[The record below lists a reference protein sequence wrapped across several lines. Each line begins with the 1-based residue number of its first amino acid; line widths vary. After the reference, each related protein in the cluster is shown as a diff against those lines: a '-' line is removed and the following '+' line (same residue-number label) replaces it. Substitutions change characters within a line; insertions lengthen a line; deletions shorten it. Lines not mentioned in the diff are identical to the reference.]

1 MGPVLVSRFNEHGN
15 QVGYYAIKSSI
26 LTKTKIN
33 FYPKPGISILLHII
47 DRLRV
52 SDHKGGRERITETIR
67 EDRGP
72 RMELIFKIFQWD
84 QTMKSQPVWG

>member
-52 SDHKGGRERITETIR
+52 SDHKGGERKDNR
-67 EDRGP
+67 NNQR
-72 RMELIFKIFQWD
+72 RSW
-84 QTMKSQPVWG
+84 SQNGADF